1 MKFIHH
7 FLTLS
12 AAIIGLLGGI
22 LWGYSSKWE
31 YEPLILLLVSLAEI
45 FAYIIL
51 PKQSEPTTDS
61 ALNYRTVNQNVEVNV
76 GNIES
81 FSNGK
86 KNAIE
91 DEETNNL
98 LIEGKKN
105 KLSILFIDDDKNFSI
120 VKILKDSGWKR
131 TKAITDVKS
140 IDINHIQNSEIIFV
154 DINGVGKILNLQHEG
169 LDLALMIKQ
178 KYKSKKVIIYSA
190 NKTNNAFH
198 SAWEAVDARLEKNAL
213 PYQFQNLVE
222 NFSKDFYN

>member
-7 FLTLS
+7 ILTLL

-22 LWGYSSKWE
+22 FWGYSSNWE

-45 FAYIIL
+45 IAYIAI
-51 PKQSEPTTDS
+51 PKQTEPTTNP
-61 ALNYRTVNQNVEVNV
+61 ALNYGMVNQNVEVNV

-81 FSNGK
+81 FTNRE
-86 KNAIE
+86 KNTIE
-91 DEETNNL
+91 NEETNNL
-98 LIEGKKN
+98 LIEAKKN

-120 VKILKDSGWKR
+120 VKILKDSGWKK

-140 IDINHIQNSEIIFV
+140 IDINYIQNSEIIFV
-154 DINGVGKILNLQHEG
+154 DINGVGKILNLEHEG

-198 SAWEAVDARLEKNAL
+198 SAWEVVDARLEKNAL